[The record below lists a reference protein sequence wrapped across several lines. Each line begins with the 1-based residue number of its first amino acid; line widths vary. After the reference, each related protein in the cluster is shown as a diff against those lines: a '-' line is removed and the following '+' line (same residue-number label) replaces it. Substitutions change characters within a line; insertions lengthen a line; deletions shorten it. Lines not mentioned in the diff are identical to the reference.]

1 MHRQRRIGVKVLGCI
16 LLFFWGC
23 SGRTSQSGVPP
34 SQPSSS
40 RPPAERSVPMVGKK
54 EAGKTTSQPQSYE
67 ERPISIDPLFGIPTQ
82 RIFPMDFDLGVLK
95 PVDPVVQDAVRV
107 VEEFFAR
114 IQRDRNWNELL
125 HPEYRWFLEED
136 LKPWEGIPF
145 REFRLGAVLESSS
158 NLIEIPFRI
167 LKEKKSFA
175 GSILLEKREE
185 HWYIAD
191 FSVEGNESVEK
202 QARERFD
209 PFLET
214 RAEKE

>member
-1 MHRQRRIGVKVLGCI
+1 
-16 LLFFWGC
+16 
-23 SGRTSQSGVPP
+23 
-34 SQPSSS
+34 
-40 RPPAERSVPMVGKK
+40 MVGKK
-54 EAGKTTSQPQSYE
+54 EAGKTVSQPPSSE
-67 ERPISIDPLFGIPTQ
+67 ERPISLDPLFGIPTQ
-82 RIFPMDFDLGVLK
+82 RILPMDFDLGVLK
-95 PVDPVVQDAVRV
+95 PVDPGVQDAVRV

-136 LKPWEGIPF
+136 LKPWKGFPF

-158 NLIEIPFRI
+158 GVIEVPFRV
-167 LKEKKSFA
+167 LQEKKSFA
-175 GSILLEKREE
+175 GSILLEKKEDQ
-185 HWYIAD
+185 WYIAD